1 MPDTKKRRYKILKW
15 TTGILVT
22 LFLILGG
29 IAWLLNVKSRPI
41 LTDRIKTLL
50 YKSTDSLYTISF
62 TKVSTNILTGS
73 ATLQD
78 VKIMADT
85 NRYKKLVSL
94 KRAPNNL
101 YTVTLKKLV
110 VKNFHPLTLYRE
122 KKLQIGEILFD
133 KPEVYM
139 VNRQLD
145 FNENRAPRP
154 IQSPYTFISK
164 SLKEFSI
171 KKILFRDASFNYVNK
186 NVNQFKVFSIDD
198 LNITLVDLLVDS
210 TSWEDSSRLYL
221 LKDVLINLKNYSYKT
236 PDSMYNIKL
245 DQLDFKASTGL
256 LNVSKFAL
264 EPRYD
269 EMKFGE
275 VAGFAR
281 DRFNI
286 AMNNISLK
294 GINLPLYIS
303 KQELRAKEMAIA
315 NGFVAVFN
323 NNSLPKKEKENRIGK
338 YPHQLLQ
345 KLGAPILIDKIRL
358 KDINI
363 NYALY
368 NKESEQR
375 GKISF
380 EHTSG
385 TVNNAT
391 NIEKVKA
398 TKPVMEANLT
408 TYLMGQGKLDV
419 DFKFNLAANTG
430 DFSYRG
436 ELQNFNARVLN
447 QITKPLGL
455 VRINRGNVDKLQ
467 FDFEADDFGSKGTV
481 NFSYFDLSV
490 ALMKNDPTKD
500 HLVKRGLISFL
511 ANALIINSENPGP
524 DGKFLSAKVNY
535 VRPENTSFFN
545 MIWKTLFIGVKYSVG
560 ITEEKQ
566 TEIKE
571 HIAKFKAMRDSHNLR
586 KKKRLERRQRKELKE
601 KKERR

>member
-73 ATLQD
+73 ATLQN
-78 VKIMADT
+78 VKISADT

-385 TVNNAT
+385 V
-391 NIEKVKA
+391 
-398 TKPVMEANLT
+398 
-408 TYLMGQGKLDV
+408 
-419 DFKFNLAANTG
+419 FK
-430 DFSYRG
+430 
-436 ELQNFNARVLN
+436 
-447 QITKPLGL
+447 
-455 VRINRGNVDKLQ
+455 
-467 FDFEADDFGSKGTV
+467 
-481 NFSYFDLSV
+481 
-490 ALMKNDPTKD
+490 
-500 HLVKRGLISFL
+500 
-511 ANALIINSENPGP
+511 
-524 DGKFLSAKVNY
+524 
-535 VRPENTSFFN
+535 
-545 MIWKTLFIGVKYSVG
+545 
-560 ITEEKQ
+560 
-566 TEIKE
+566 
-571 HIAKFKAMRDSHNLR
+571 
-586 KKKRLERRQRKELKE
+586 
-601 KKERR
+601 

>member
-15 TTGILVT
+15 TTGILVS

-73 ATLQD
+73 ATLQN
-78 VKIMADT
+78 VKISADT

-385 TVNNAT
+385 TVSNAT

-467 FDFEADDFGSKGTV
+467 FDFKADDFGSKGTV